1 MTSSTNRALIAE
13 RTKEI
18 VNLHLGIE
26 ASLRRSVQDAI
37 KLGELLAAQ
46 KEALP
51 HGDFLPWIEREL
63 PFNERTAQ
71 RYMMLFRY
79 KSKCDTL
86 SDLRTAYE
94 VAQIEDQRRH
104 PKARPADPEAV
115 EQQRQRHEAFVRRIK
130 EEPAP
135 EPEPRIDY
143 DAVLKKAREAQE
155 RPVIE
160 RMDTGDGPLVVAEH
174 LGEYIDAALALLP
187 DELSRHQ
194 VINALIKRLRG
205 KSIQLNR
212 KVDVA

>member
-1 MTSSTNRALIAE
+1 MMTKTALVAE

-18 VNLHLGIE
+18 VGLHLSIE

-37 KLGELLAAQ
+37 RLGELLSEQ
-46 KEALP
+46 KAALP

-71 RYMMLFRY
+71 RYMLLHRY
-79 KSKCDTL
+79 KTKCDTL
-86 SDLRTAYE
+86 SDLQTAYQ
-94 VAQIEDQRRH
+94 VAQIEDQRQH

-115 EQQRQRHEAFVRRIK
+115 EQQRERREAFVRRIK

-135 EPEPRIDY
+135 KPEPRVDH
-143 DAVLKKAREAQE
+143 DAVGKKAREAQE

-160 RMDTGDGPLVVAEH
+160 HMDTGDGPLVVAEH
-174 LGEYIDAALALLP
+174 LGEYIDAALSLLP

-194 VINALIKRLRG
+194 VVNALIKRLRE

-212 KVDVA
+212 KAGAA